1 MEISLLFLYM
11 YLVHLGVAGAEPAGI
26 WQDECS
32 PTSCGDSGIVIRFP
46 FWLKDRQPDFCG
58 YPGFELSCSGNNT
71 AVFEL
76 QLPVKSRTNSLMFPV
91 SVKVSVLDINYKSQV
106 MKISALNASC
116 LPKEFPTMNSSVFF
130 PFDIAEDFTYAYT
143 LFNCSSSYTRKPW
156 DWGNE
161 VTCLNTNGYGVFGFS
176 SLYGISDLPLPSC
189 TKIYDFSNFPLE
201 VFNGLDKYR
210 SVETYVNWS
219 RPSCAICEAEGKL
232 CKLRSN
238 ETRQE
243 IQCFDIP
250 KSQQPGIRKGAHFSL
265 ISIFPLYY

>member
-1 MEISLLFLYM
+1 MDISLLFLY
-11 YLVHLGVAGAEPAGI
+11 VHLLHLAVAGAEPAG
-26 WQDECS
+26 WQDECL
-32 PTSCGDSGIVIRFP
+32 PTSCGDSGMVIRFP
-46 FWLKDRQPDFCG
+46 FWLKNHQPEFCG

-76 QLPVKSRTNSLMFPV
+76 QLPLKSPTNSRVFPV

-116 LPKEFPTMNSSVFF
+116 LPKELPNTNSPVF

-143 LFNCSSSYTRKPW
+143 LFNCSQSYTRKPW
-156 DWGNE
+156 DRGNE
-161 VTCLNTNGYGVFGFS
+161 VTCLSSNGYGVLGFS

-189 TKIYDFSNFPLE
+189 TKMYDISKFPLE
-201 VFNGLDKYR
+201 VFNGLDEYR
-210 SVETYVNWS
+210 SIETYVNWS
-219 RPSCAICEAEGKL
+219 RPSCANCEAEGKF

-238 ETRQE
+238 DTRLE

-250 KSQQPGIRKGAHFSL
+250 KPQQPGNRKESHKQVQGETW
-265 ISIFPLYY
+265 